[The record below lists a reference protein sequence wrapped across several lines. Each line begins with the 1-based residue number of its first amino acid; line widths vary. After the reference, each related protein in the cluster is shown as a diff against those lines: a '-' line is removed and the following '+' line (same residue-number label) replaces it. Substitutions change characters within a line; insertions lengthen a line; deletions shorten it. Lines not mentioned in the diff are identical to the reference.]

1 MFTSIVFSKDR
12 ALQLDLTLNSIKS
25 RIPCTRYEYPIHRID
40 VLYTTSKEH
49 ENSYETL
56 IKEHQDVNFVR
67 QSASIFRDIK
77 KLVDT
82 SLDEYVCFFT
92 DDDIVYR
99 DVSLTQEDID
109 LAFENQVS
117 CISLRLGKNTV
128 MRDYGDGVLRQDALP
143 EQVGSLGNLLV
154 WNRTSIPIGGYWA
167 YPLSVDAHIFQKH
180 KLLRFCN
187 ELCVLENHYSNLG
200 VPRAKYAWKQ
210 TPNEFEAKLQMYFFD
225 LPALMACPEYSCVVN
240 SPNNR
245 VQNQIKNRNG
255 DNYSYV
261 ALDLKDEYEEGKRLS
276 LESIDFEQIVCP
288 HQELDI
294 LQGI

>member
-25 RIPCTRYEYPIHRID
+25 HIPCTQYEYPIHRID
-40 VLYTTSKEH
+40 VLYTTSQEH
-49 ENSYETL
+49 ENSYQTL
-56 IKEHQDVNFVR
+56 IKEHEDVNFVK
-67 QSASIFRDIK
+67 QSASIFTDIK

-82 SLDEYVCFFT
+82 SLDEHVCFFT
-92 DDDIVYR
+92 DDNIVYR
-99 DVSLTQEDID
+99 ELSLTQEDIK

-143 EQVGSLGNLLV
+143 KEVGSLGNLLI
-154 WNRTSIPIGGYWA
+154 WNRTSIPVGGYWA
-167 YPLSVDAHIFQKH
+167 YPLSVDAHIFEKN
-180 KLLRFCN
+180 KLLKFCD
-187 ELCVLENHYSNLG
+187 ELCVLEAHYSNRG

-255 DNYSYV
+255 DSYSYV

-276 LESIDFEQIVCP
+276 LGGIDFEEIVCP